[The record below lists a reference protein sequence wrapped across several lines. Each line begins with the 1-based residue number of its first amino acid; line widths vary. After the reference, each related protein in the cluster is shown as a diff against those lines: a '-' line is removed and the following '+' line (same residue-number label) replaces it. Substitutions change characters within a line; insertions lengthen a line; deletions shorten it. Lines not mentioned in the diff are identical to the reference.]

1 MWLLEGRQSYW
12 EGNKRKGWLSVRE
25 IERDY
30 KNGFRVVVLS
40 YVRDTRNFNP
50 YQPPFLSGG
59 NRQRS
64 CFRQISTLMVF
75 CGQRTEMRLE
85 SCPVLIYP
93 LIFLPPLCLSLCL
106 LKCYVSKQMQELL
119 HLYKL
124 KWENTNCF
132 LSLGHIYHFR
142 SSKGKK
148 YVLLLFC
155 VFTSSKGK
163 DMRHHLKEDR
173 WDVTLQNNQAISK
186 GEIWH
191 PSEEA
196 ALHGFYVQSYYFI
209 NYVQRV
215 AIDEGRSTNK
225 SAI

>member
-30 KNGFRVVVLS
+30 RNGFRVVVLS

-148 YVLLLFC
+148 YVLLLF
-155 VFTSSKGK
+155 VFLHLAKVKIWGTIWRKTDGMLLSRITKQS
-163 DMRHHLKEDR
+163 LKERSD
-173 WDVTLQNNQAISK
+173 TLQRKQLCTVSMCSLIISLTMY
-186 GEIWH
+186 
-191 PSEEA
+191 S
-196 ALHGFYVQSYYFI
+196 V
-209 NYVQRV
+209 
-215 AIDEGRSTNK
+215 
-225 SAI
+225 

>member
-1 MWLLEGRQSYW
+1 MASGLLFCPMLETHAILILISLHSFQV
-12 EGNKRKGWLSVRE
+12 EIDKGAALDKFQHWWCFVAKGQKWGWSRALS
-25 IERDY
+25 
-30 KNGFRVVVLS
+30 
-40 YVRDTRNFNP
+40 
-50 YQPPFLSGG
+50 
-59 NRQRS
+59 
-64 CFRQISTLMVF
+64 
-75 CGQRTEMRLE
+75 
-85 SCPVLIYP
+85 LIYP